1 MQNSAMVQRN
11 NNNKYSTFNIQHST
25 LNDLLKWHDAHI
37 SADILFTFHNRGVD
51 AKFKCQTDP
60 VFIEVK
66 GPVPTF

>member
-1 MQNSAMVQRN
+1 MCKSKW
-11 NNNKYSTFNIQHST
+11 KYESFRHSFYS
-25 LNDLLKWHDAHI
+25 LYDAHI